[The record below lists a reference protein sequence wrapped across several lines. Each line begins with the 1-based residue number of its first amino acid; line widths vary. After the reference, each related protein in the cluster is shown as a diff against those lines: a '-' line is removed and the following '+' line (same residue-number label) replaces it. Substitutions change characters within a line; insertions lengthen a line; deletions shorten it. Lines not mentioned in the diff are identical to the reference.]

1 MQKEDDEY
9 LSLTL
14 PVALFGLLNALF
26 YVIISI
32 TAWFGHEL
40 IIRVQQEPTYLNL
53 ILENLLL
60 LIPITF
66 AASVLLL
73 FLFYLFSET
82 FSQYNFISEF
92 NDQVK
97 TLAETLELD
106 SDNSTLSLRTS
117 RYLLLEELFYVYVY
131 GLLAGLFYVIFYSIP
146 FFFFYIFFIFVLI
159 NFLTFTITVTTS
171 MLLTWFLLS
180 IYIVR
185 QKLIV
190 EAINVRNLDPQADYG
205 YTDRT
210 VEILASNEPPI
221 ICPSCRSYIATTSK
235 MCIICGEI
243 IESVGS

>member
-1 MQKEDDEY
+1 MQKEDDAY

-40 IIRVQQEPTYLNL
+40 IIRVQQEPTDLNL
-53 ILENLLL
+53 VLENLLL
-60 LIPITF
+60 LIPITII
-66 AASVLLL
+66 ASVSLL

-82 FSQYNFISEF
+82 FSQYNFITEF

-97 TLAETLELD
+97 ILAETLELD
-106 SDNSTLSLRTS
+106 SEDSAKSLRTS
-117 RYLLLEELFYVYVY
+117 RYLLLKELSFVYVY
-131 GLLAGLFYVIFYSIP
+131 GLLAGLFYTIIYAIP
-146 FFFFYIFFIFVLI
+146 FIFLYIFFIFVII
-159 NFLTFTITVTTS
+159 NFSAFTATVTTS
-171 MLLTWFLLS
+171 MLLSWFLLS

-190 EAINVRNLDPQADYG
+190 EEINVRNLDPQADYG

-221 ICPSCRSYIATTSK
+221 ICPGCRSYIVATSK
-235 MCIICGEI
+235 ICIICGEKI
-243 IESVGS
+243 